1 MRKGVE
7 ELISFFD
14 SDNPPRA
21 LIFIAAT
28 GYGKTMAS
36 PVILKKALSK
46 GVADGLIHVVPL
58 RALVRKIYEE
68 KFRDSGFHVGYQ
80 SHDYISIDDSGA
92 NGAKSDGKSPFF
104 LSQLVVSTLDSYFY
118 NIFRMPV
125 AEVENILAGYTRGHY
140 YPALL
145 AIYSSINVFD
155 EAHMYLGDID
165 ESISVEM
172 VEAIVRHHLESHTPF
187 IVETATM
194 STGVIEDV
202 FGSGRGNVKAI
213 YVACSN
219 GEGNLQVKR
228 LKDILGAGNLVV
240 VNDEDFCGKMREVK
254 WETEI
259 LSEEDAIGIV
269 EKECSSRIVLVVRNT
284 VKKAV
289 ETFERMKCDDK
300 VLVHGLLHSRDR
312 DEAIKAIEE
321 VRKHGH
327 GVIVSTQ
334 VIEAGVETDASLLV
348 TDPAPIENLAQRAG
362 RLCRETN
369 RSVFSECTHSGGR
382 VIIVK
387 PSKEIGSGRFNVYD
401 AGKVKATLEWLSKNL
416 GRDGRIE
423 WRLLDDI
430 DGRRSFISLLESE
443 VYRDLSRIQERKLVK
458 ELARAALEKD
468 TGPEALKTIAE
479 IMGREPGLRD
489 SISINIA
496 VKEDQR
502 YRGIHEIPHLSINLH
517 HLEKLLGKNCIET
530 GENRV
535 VKLLVASREGDYWV
549 LSEAMSKLT
558 VKDIAEARLR
568 GILEKLKPEK
578 LGKPVFDYFMEVK
591 RECYRD
597 GIGLDILDV

>member
-1 MRKGVE
+1 MLRKGVE
-7 ELISFFD
+7 ELVGFFD

-36 PVILKKALSK
+36 PIILRKALSR

-68 KFRDSGFHVGYQ
+68 KFCDSGFHVGYQ

-92 NGAKSDGKSPFF
+92 NDVKSVGKSPFF

-140 YPALL
+140 YPVLL

-194 STGVIEDV
+194 STKVIEEV

-213 YVACSN
+213 YVACGDGDSN
-219 GEGNLQVKR
+219 PQVER
-228 LKDILGAGNLVV
+228 LKDILGAGNVVV
-240 VNDEDFCGKMREVK
+240 VNDEDFCGEMREVK
-254 WETEI
+254 WETGI
-259 LSEEDAIGIV
+259 LGEEDTIGIV

-289 ETFERMKCDDK
+289 ETFERIKCDDK

-369 RSVFSECTHSGGR
+369 RNVFSECTHSGGR

-387 PSKEIGSGRFNVYD
+387 PSGGISNEKFDVYD
-401 AGKVKATLEWLSKNL
+401 AGKVKATLEWLSGNKS
-416 GRDGRIE
+416 IE

-443 VYRDLSRIQERKLVK
+443 KYRKSSRMQRRKLVT

-468 TGPEALKTIAE
+468 TGPEALKTMAE

-489 SISINIA
+489 SMSINIA

-502 YRGIHEIPHLSINLH
+502 YKGIHEIPHLSINLH
-517 HLEKLLGKNCIET
+517 HLKKLLSKNCIET
-530 GENRV
+530 GENGT

-558 VKDIAEARLR
+558 VKDIVEARLR

-578 LGKPVFDYFMEVK
+578 LEKPVFDYFIEVK
-591 RECYRD
+591 RKCYKD

>member
-1 MRKGVE
+1 MLRKGVE
-7 ELISFFD
+7 ELVGFFD

-36 PVILKKALSK
+36 PIILRKALSK

-68 KFRDSGFHVGYQ
+68 KFRCSGFHVGYQ
-80 SHDYISIDDSGA
+80 SHDYISGV
-92 NGAKSDGKSPFF
+92 KSPFF

-202 FGSGRGNVKAI
+202 FGSSRGNVKAI
-213 YVACSN
+213 YAACSN
-219 GEGNLQVKR
+219 GDSNPQVKR
-228 LKDILGAGNLVV
+228 LKDILGAGNVV
-240 VNDEDFCGKMREVK
+240 VINDEDFCGKMREVK
-254 WETEI
+254 WKTEI
-259 LSEEDAIGIV
+259 LGEEDAIGIV

-284 VKKAV
+284 VAKAV
-289 ETFERMKCDDK
+289 KTFERIKCDNK

-327 GVIVSTQ
+327 GAIVSTQ

-369 RSVFSECTHSGGR
+369 RSVFSECTCSGGR

-387 PSKEIGSGRFNVYD
+387 PSGEIGSGRFDVYD
-401 AGKVKATLEWLSKNL
+401 AKKVKATLEWLSRNKS
-416 GRDGRIE
+416 IE

-443 VYRDLSRIQERKLVK
+443 NYRESSRMQRRKLVA

-496 VKEDQR
+496 VKEGRR
-502 YRGIHEIPHLSINLH
+502 YKGIHEIPHLSINLH
-517 HLEKLLGKNCIET
+517 HLKKLLSKNCIET
-530 GENRV
+530 GENGT

-549 LSEAMSKLT
+549 LSETMSELT
-558 VKDIAEARLR
+558 VKDKGIEEARLR
-568 GILEKLKPEK
+568 EILRRLKPKK
-578 LGKPVFDYFMEVK
+578 LEKPVFDYFIEVK
-591 RECYRD
+591 KECYKD